1 MRIANRTSRTLIVS
15 FRPPGSD
22 EQVERI
28 EPGETGDE
36 WLNLEDD
43 DIITVEE
50 AK

>member
-1 MRIANRTSRTLIVS
+1 MRIANKTSRTLVVS
-15 FRPPGSD
+15 FKAPGYD